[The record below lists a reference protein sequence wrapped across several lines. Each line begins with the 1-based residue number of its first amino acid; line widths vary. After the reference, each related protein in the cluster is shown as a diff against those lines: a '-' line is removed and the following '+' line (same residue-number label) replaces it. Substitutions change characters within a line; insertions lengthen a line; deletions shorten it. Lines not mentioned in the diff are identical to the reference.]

1 MAGSRKEGERLEG
14 CREGSLA
21 ERVYVTL
28 KKSIM
33 RGEYHPGYRLIIL
46 DIASSFGVSQA
57 PVREAMERLKH
68 EGLLTAEPNR
78 GSTVANLSLAEMRE
92 VYELRELIEL
102 YVLERM
108 LPQLKEQDLAQL
120 TELYE
125 SMCQV
130 ARQDDVF
137 AFIELDMAFHSL
149 FYERYGNVEILG
161 VWRGI
166 KEKTT
171 RFVSITNQLYFADLM
186 VLASGHRGLIEAL
199 RSGDSDIVKDTYLRH
214 IEGVWGRM
222 RKML

>member
-1 MAGSRKEGERLEG
+1 
-14 CREGSLA
+14 
-21 ERVYVTL
+21 
-28 KKSIM
+28 M

-57 PVREAMERLKH
+57 PVREAIERLKH

-78 GSTVANLSLAEMRE
+78 GSTVAHLSLSEMRE

-108 LPQLKEQDLAQL
+108 LPQLSAEDLAKL
-120 TELYE
+120 NELYE
-125 SMCQV
+125 SMCRV
-130 ARQDDVF
+130 AQKDDVF
-137 AFIELDMAFHSL
+137 AFIELDLAFHSL
-149 FYERYGNVEILG
+149 FYERYGNGQILG

-186 VLASGHRGLIEAL
+186 VIAKGHRGLIDAL
-199 RSGDSDIVKDTYLRH
+199 QSGDLDSVKETYRRH

-222 RKML
+222 RQML